1 MNRKP
6 QLTLIGDL
14 GVPSFHS
21 YSSTDHPG
29 STGVDILSSQVMSTG
44 TRRPS
49 FSRFPSVSFSK
60 QSSVS
65 SHNSYDFLDD
75 AASSDQTDGKQGG
88 IWSTTR
94 RKLTLV
100 SLCLVYFAATASFA
114 ILSPFF
120 PGEVIMS
127 VLGFCYAVV
136 VVLICYSMVSAK
148 TQKN

>member
-1 MNRKP
+1 MSSNGP
-6 QLTLIGDL
+6 LGSPPSLYSQLFARLGPGTSLDL
-14 GVPSFHS
+14 VG
-21 YSSTDHPG
+21 
-29 STGVDILSSQVMSTG
+29 MSG

-49 FSRFPSVSFSK
+49 FSRFPSVTFSK

-75 AASSDQTDGKQGG
+75 GANSDQTDGKQEG

-114 ILSPFF
+114 IISPFF
-120 PGEVIMS
+120 PSEVSMS
-127 VLGFCYAVV
+127 VLSFP
-136 VVLICYSMVSAK
+136 VLRL
-148 TQKN
+148 